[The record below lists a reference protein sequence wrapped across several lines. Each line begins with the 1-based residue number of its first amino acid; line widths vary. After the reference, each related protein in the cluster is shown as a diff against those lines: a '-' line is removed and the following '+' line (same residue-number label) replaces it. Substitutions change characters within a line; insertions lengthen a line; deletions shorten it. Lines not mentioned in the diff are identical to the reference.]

1 MADRPILMSAPM
13 VRAILAGAKTQT
25 RRLVK
30 GAPDDWAPMQPEV
43 YSPTV
48 VDRHGDEQPG
58 PDAFGAGNEDGS
70 DWVPCPYGQPGDRL
84 WVREAWGYRCSAG
97 TSAVGQYMHTIA
109 YRADDARHSYG
120 PMPIEGVGLPKWRE
134 RDDGMSP
141 QAWDDRM
148 TAYWRQ
154 WRPSIHMPRWA
165 SRITLEI
172 TAVRVER
179 LRDISEADAK
189 AEGISEFVGGWWCEH
204 DDAEQIAGMTPQE
217 GYAHLWERINGAG
230 SWAENPWVWVVT
242 FQRAGQAPNRGVQR
256 RAR

>member
-1 MADRPILMSAPM
+1 MAERPILFSAPM

-25 RRLVK
+25 RRAVK
-30 GAPDDWAPMQPEV
+30 FKPWHQIEARD
-43 YSPTV
+43 
-48 VDRHGDEQPG
+48 
-58 PDAFGAGNEDGS
+58 DGS
-70 DWVPCPYGQPGDRL
+70 PWPWMYDDERVADHWVPCPYGQPGDRL
-84 WVREAWGYRCSAG
+84 WVRETHMDLGACYL
-97 TSAVGQYMHTIA
+97 
-109 YRADDARHSYG
+109 YRADDSA
-120 PMPIEGVGLPKWRE
+120 EQE
-134 RDDGMSP
+134 RALVAPG
-141 QAWDDRM
+141 QR
-148 TAYWRQ
+148 
-154 WRPSIHMPRWA
+154 WRPAIHMPRAA

-179 LRDISEADAK
+179 LQDISEADAK

>member
-48 VDRHGDEQPG
+48 VDRHGEELPG

-70 DWVPCPYGQPGDRL
+70 DWVRCPYGQPGDRL
-84 WVREAWGYRCSAG
+84 WVRETHMDLGACYL
-97 TSAVGQYMHTIA
+97 
-109 YRADDARHSYG
+109 YRADDSA
-120 PMPIEGVGLPKWRE
+120 EQE
-134 RDDGMSP
+134 RALVAPG
-141 QAWDDRM
+141 QR
-148 TAYWRQ
+148 
-154 WRPSIHMPRWA
+154 WRPAIHMPRAA

-179 LRDISEADAK
+179 LRDISEADAR

-242 FQRAGQAPNRGVQR
+242 FQRAGQAPNDGLGPVAPKRGKP
-256 RAR
+256 